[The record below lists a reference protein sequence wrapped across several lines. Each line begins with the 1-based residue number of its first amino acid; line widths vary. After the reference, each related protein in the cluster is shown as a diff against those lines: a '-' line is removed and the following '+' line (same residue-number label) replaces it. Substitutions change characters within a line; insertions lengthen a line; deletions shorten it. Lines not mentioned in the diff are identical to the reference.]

1 MRGGRA
7 GLPRDGDGNHFAY
20 VGHLKSTGHAALV
33 THHGSRGLGAQLYKR
48 GMAVARKH
56 TAIHAPKIP
65 GHNAWIKASSEDGRA
80 YWEALQIV
88 RLWTKANHHAIHDLT
103 ATKIGNGVA
112 DRFWN
117 EHNFV
122 FRKADGLFY
131 HGKGATP
138 NWSGFSND
146 DDGRTIVPLNM
157 AEPILVLKHR
167 DNKDALGFAPHGAGR
182 NVGRRAFPAREQ
194 APAAD
199 RHRCPFLL
207 RQARPVGAAGGLQ
220 ERCIGTIADHE
231 IRLRGGNR

>member
-1 MRGGRA
+1 
-7 GLPRDGDGNHFAY
+7 
-20 VGHLKSTGHAALV
+20 
-33 THHGSRGLGAQLYKR
+33 
-48 GMAVARKH
+48 
-56 TAIHAPKIP
+56 
-65 GHNAWIKASSEDGRA
+65 
-80 YWEALQIV
+80 V

-182 NVGRRAFPAREQ
+182 NVGRRAFLRENKPGCRPASM
-194 APAAD
+194 
-199 RHRCPFLL
+199 
-207 RQARPVGAAGGLQ
+207 PVSTAAGPTC
-220 ERCIGTIADHE
+220 RSCR
-231 IRLRGGNR
+231 RLTRTLHRYDRRSRNTASGR